1 MEQASR
7 ATSSSTASMKAREAE
22 RYSKDIERAQ
32 NARAN
37 IARDISQKSNELVRA
52 QERVDR
58 SITNEEKKRAEAAKK
73 LQKEQ
78 ERRLRAI
85 ERASSVQPS
94 RAIVRTVRSGSR
106 GQSHDVFISHASEDK
121 EDFVAGFAEAARSAG
136 VDVWYDEF
144 SLRWGDSLR
153 QSIDKGLAGSYFGV
167 VVLSKNFFDK
177 NWTNY
182 ELDAILQ
189 KETVGK
195 GGILPIW
202 HKVTVDEVT
211 DYSPALANRLA
222 LNTSTTSTADIVRE
236 LKKMVKEIRS
246 L

>member
-1 MEQASR
+1 MPSNLDQQAVQRLRKAILDLQKRDAAEAKKVADNTQRMNRAMEQASR

-106 GQSHDVFISHASEDK
+106 GQSHDVFISH
-121 EDFVAGFAEAARSAG
+121 
-136 VDVWYDEF
+136 
-144 SLRWGDSLR
+144 
-153 QSIDKGLAGSYFGV
+153 
-167 VVLSKNFFDK
+167 
-177 NWTNY
+177 
-182 ELDAILQ
+182 
-189 KETVGK
+189 
-195 GGILPIW
+195 
-202 HKVTVDEVT
+202 
-211 DYSPALANRLA
+211 
-222 LNTSTTSTADIVRE
+222 
-236 LKKMVKEIRS
+236 
-246 L
+246 